1 MEALDWG
8 ALIIICIAG
17 ALSPG
22 PSLLVIISITTR
34 YGRLAGIL
42 GATGHGLAIFVYALT
57 TALGVSWLS
66 SSANQLFF
74 YVQISGA
81 LLLLWMG
88 LSMLISALI
97 STLNSASKTSP
108 VSENTY
114 PPRKLGFA
122 FTDGF
127 LIGILNPKIAAFFAS
142 LFSQFVIPSQPLFT
156 SLVMATTASLIDM
169 AAYCMAALVANTL
182 LVKYLFLNY
191 ARFRDCIFGL
201 LLLILALSV
210 IHNSFGDSF

>member
-1 MEALDWG
+1 MEALDWS

-88 LSMLISALI
+88 LSMLISA
-97 STLNSASKTSP
+97 SKTFP

-114 PPRKLGFA
+114 TRRKLGFA

>member
-88 LSMLISALI
+88 LSMLISA
-97 STLNSASKTSP
+97 SKTP
-108 VSENTY
+108 TVSENTY
-114 PPRKLGFA
+114 TPRKLGFA

-142 LFSQFVIPSQPLFT
+142 LFSQFVIPSQPLLT
-156 SLVMATTASLIDM
+156 SVVMATTASLIDV

-191 ARFRDCIFGL
+191 TRFRDCIFGL

>member
-42 GATGHGLAIFVYALT
+42 SATGHGLAIFVYALT

-88 LSMLISALI
+88 LSMLISA
-97 STLNSASKTSP
+97 STTSP

-114 PPRKLGFA
+114 TRRKLGFA

-142 LFSQFVIPSQPLFT
+142 LFSQFVIPSQPLLT

-191 ARFRDCIFGL
+191 ARLRDCIFGL

>member
-88 LSMLISALI
+88 FSMLI
-97 STLNSASKTSP
+97 SASKTSP

-114 PPRKLGFA
+114 TPRKLGFA

-142 LFSQFVIPSQPLFT
+142 LFSQFVIPSQPLLT
-156 SLVMATTASLIDM
+156 SVVMATTASLIDV

-191 ARFRDCIFGL
+191 ARLRDCIFGL

>member
-1 MEALDWG
+1 MEALDWS

-57 TALGVSWLS
+57 TAMGVSWLS

-88 LSMLISALI
+88 LSMLISA
-97 STLNSASKTSP
+97 SKTPP

-114 PPRKLGFA
+114 PSRKLGFA

-142 LFSQFVIPSQPLFT
+142 LFSQFVIPSQPLLT
-156 SLVMATTASLIDM
+156 SVVMATTASLIDV

-191 ARFRDCIFGL
+191 TRFRDCIFGL

>member
-42 GATGHGLAIFVYALT
+42 GATGHGLAIFVYAIT

-81 LLLLWMG
+81 LLLLCMG
-88 LSMLISALI
+88 FSMLISAR
-97 STLNSASKTSP
+97 KTPP

-114 PPRKLGFA
+114 TPRKLGFA

-127 LIGILNPKIAAFFAS
+127 LIGVLNPKIAAFFAS
-142 LFSQFVIPSQPLFT
+142 LFSQFVIPSQPLLT
-156 SLVMATTASLIDM
+156 SLVMATTASLIDVV
-169 AAYCMAALVANTL
+169 AYCMAALVANTL

-191 ARFRDCIFGL
+191 TRFRDCIFGL

>member
-42 GATGHGLAIFVYALT
+42 GATGHGLAIFVYAIT

-88 LSMLISALI
+88 LSMLISA
-97 STLNSASKTSP
+97 SKTPP

-114 PPRKLGFA
+114 TPRKLGFA

-142 LFSQFVIPSQPLFT
+142 LFSQFVIPSQPLLT
-156 SLVMATTASLIDM
+156 SVVMATTASLIDV

-191 ARFRDCIFGL
+191 TRFRDCIFGL

>member
-42 GATGHGLAIFVYALT
+42 SATGHGLAIFVYALT

-88 LSMLISALI
+88 LSMLISA
-97 STLNSASKTSP
+97 SKTSL

-114 PPRKLGFA
+114 TRRKLGFA

-142 LFSQFVIPSQPLFT
+142 LFSQFVIPSQPLLT

-191 ARFRDCIFGL
+191 ARLRDCIFGL

>member
-34 YGRLAGIL
+34 YGNLAGIL

-57 TALGVSWLS
+57 TAMGVSWLS

-108 VSENTY
+108 VSENKYT
-114 PPRKLGFA
+114 PRKLGFA

-169 AAYCMAALVANTL
+169 VAYCMAALVANTL

-191 ARFRDCIFGL
+191 ARLRDCIFGL

-210 IHNSFGDSF
+210 IHNGFGDSF

>member
-57 TALGVSWLS
+57 TAMGVSWLS

-88 LSMLISALI
+88 LSMLISA
-97 STLNSASKTSP
+97 SKTPP

-169 AAYCMAALVANTL
+169 VAYCMAALVANTL

-191 ARFRDCIFGL
+191 ARLRDCIFGL
-201 LLLILALSV
+201 LLLTLALSV
-210 IHNSFGDSF
+210 IHNGFGDSF

>member
-57 TALGVSWLS
+57 TAMGVSWLS

-88 LSMLISALI
+88 LSMLISA
-97 STLNSASKTSP
+97 SKTPP
-108 VSENTY
+108 VSENRYT
-114 PPRKLGFA
+114 PRKLGFA

-169 AAYCMAALVANTL
+169 VAYCMAALVANTL

-191 ARFRDCIFGL
+191 ARLRDCIFGL

-210 IHNSFGDSF
+210 IHNGFGDSF

>member
-114 PPRKLGFA
+114 PP
-122 FTDGF
+122 
-127 LIGILNPKIAAFFAS
+127 
-142 LFSQFVIPSQPLFT
+142 QPLFT

-191 ARFRDCIFGL
+191 THFRDCIFGL

-210 IHNSFGDSF
+210 IHNSFGTIFETFFYF

>member
-88 LSMLISALI
+88 FSMLI
-97 STLNSASKTSP
+97 SASKTSP

-114 PPRKLGFA
+114 TPRKLGFA

-142 LFSQFVIPSQPLFT
+142 LFSQFVIPSQPLLI
-156 SLVMATTASLIDM
+156 SLFMATTASLIDM
-169 AAYCMAALVANTL
+169 AAYCIAALVANTL

-191 ARFRDCIFGL
+191 ARLRDCIFGL

-210 IHNSFGDSF
+210 IHKSFGDSF

>member
-42 GATGHGLAIFVYALT
+42 GATGHGLAIFVYAIT

-66 SSANQLFF
+66 NSANQLFF

-88 LSMLISALI
+88 LSMLISA
-97 STLNSASKTSP
+97 SKTSS
-108 VSENTY
+108 VSEKTY
-114 PPRKLGFA
+114 TQRKLGFA

-142 LFSQFVIPSQPLFT
+142 LFSQFVIPSQPLLT

-191 ARFRDCIFGL
+191 ARLRDCIFGL
-201 LLLILALSV
+201 LLLLLALSV
-210 IHNSFGDSF
+210 LHNSF

>member
-42 GATGHGLAIFVYALT
+42 GATGHGLAIFAYAIT
-57 TALGVSWLS
+57 TALGVGWLS

-88 LSMLISALI
+88 LSMLISA
-97 STLNSASKTSP
+97 SKTPP

-114 PPRKLGFA
+114 TPRKLGFA

-142 LFSQFVIPSQPLFT
+142 LFSQFVIPSQPLLT
-156 SLVMATTASLIDM
+156 SLVMATTASLIDV

-191 ARFRDCIFGL
+191 ARLRDCIFGL

-210 IHNSFGDSF
+210 IHNSFGDNF

>member
-1 MEALDWG
+1 MEALDWST
-8 ALIIICIAG
+8 LIIICIAG

-42 GATGHGLAIFVYALT
+42 GATGHGLAIFVYAIT

-88 LSMLISALI
+88 LSMLISA
-97 STLNSASKTSP
+97 SKTP
-108 VSENTY
+108 LVSENTY
-114 PPRKLGFA
+114 TPRKLGFA

-142 LFSQFVIPSQPLFT
+142 LFSQFVIPSQPLLT
-156 SLVMATTASLIDM
+156 SLVMATTASLIDV

-191 ARFRDCIFGL
+191 TRLRDCIFGL

>member
-42 GATGHGLAIFVYALT
+42 GATGHGLAIFVYAIT

-88 LSMLISALI
+88 LSMLISA
-97 STLNSASKTSP
+97 SKTSS

-114 PPRKLGFA
+114 TQRKLGFA

-142 LFSQFVIPSQPLFT
+142 LFSQFVIPSQPLLT

-191 ARFRDCIFGL
+191 VRLRDCIFGL
-201 LLLILALSV
+201 LLLLLALSV
-210 IHNSFGDSF
+210 LENSF

>member
-1 MEALDWG
+1 MEALDWS

-88 LSMLISALI
+88 LSMLISA
-97 STLNSASKTSP
+97 SKTFP

-114 PPRKLGFA
+114 TPRKLGFA

-169 AAYCMAALVANTL
+169 AAYCMAALVANML

>member
-42 GATGHGLAIFVYALT
+42 GATGHGLAIFVYAIT

-66 SSANQLFF
+66 SSTNQLFF

-88 LSMLISALI
+88 LSMLISA
-97 STLNSASKTSP
+97 SKTSP
-108 VSENTY
+108 ISENAYT
-114 PPRKLGFA
+114 PRKLGFA

-142 LFSQFVIPSQPLFT
+142 LFSQFVIPSQPLLT
-156 SLVMATTASLIDM
+156 SLAMATTASFIDM
-169 AAYCMAALVANTL
+169 AAYCMAAMVANTL

-191 ARFRDCIFGL
+191 ARVRDCIFGL
-201 LLLILALSV
+201 LLSLLALSV
-210 IHNSFGDSF
+210 IYNSF